1 MPLPFL
7 IAFSVISGV
16 ISVSIL
22 VTLFIDFLKE
32 KKRDW
37 FLIGS
42 GNSGK
47 TEFVCLMHDLENKKG
62 DKISITHANGATP
75 NDSKTV
81 VKCPML
87 DQKVICYDGAGPS
100 NRQKTRHENI
110 VFDYEETKNAA
121 VFCCFLN
128 LEEYEK
134 NPFELDIA
142 LSHISAL
149 KEKINNSDI
158 KKEQNWFLIGTHLDK
173 VNTVEG
179 IEGKISKVIDT
190 STINRVINSRDLKII
205 LCDIYSQR
213 GREKFM
219 EDLKNSMR

>member
-1 MPLPFL
+1 MP
-7 IAFSVISGV
+7 IASSGWDIIGFSVFD
-16 ISVSIL
+16 L
-22 VTLFIDFLKE
+22 FDLFIDFLKK

-47 TEFVCLMHDLENKKG
+47 TEFVCLMHDLEKG

-75 NDSKTV
+75 NDSITV
-81 VKCPML
+81 VKCRML

-100 NRQKTRHENI
+100 DRQKTRHGNI
-110 VFDYEETKNAA
+110 VFDYEETTNPA

-142 LSHISAL
+142 LSHIFAL
-149 KEKINNSDI
+149 KEKINNSKI
-158 KKEQNWFLIGTHLDK
+158 KKEQKWFLIGTHLDK

-219 EDLKNSMR
+219 KDLKNSMR